1 MGRLVLGLASKA
13 SDSEP
18 KLAHLGA
25 ASSAAVRADGASAEW
40 VTVRAASVAG
50 VRHRLAGDHSDDFYA
65 WSLGEDLIAIAVAD
79 GLGSIPGSAEAAA
92 RACRAAVTGATAT
105 GATATR
111 ATAAT
116 GVPAAG
122 AARGLAVAMRAAFT
136 AANTAA
142 AGGGATTLVVALV
155 SRDGS
160 VEVGRVGDSTAFILR
175 GGEASEMFPAPADDI
190 VGTETLALPVADDG
204 RAGGGAALQGADFWE
219 ASGDALGVGDVVVLA
234 SDGVADPWR
243 DGPQTVGP
251 AMSGVVTGFPSPLEL
266 AAAVD
271 FSRQGCHDDR
281 TLLCVWLRP
290 G

>member
-1 MGRLVLGLASKA
+1 MGRLVLGLPSTA

-18 KLAHLGA
+18 KLAHLGE
-25 ASSAAVRADGASAEW
+25 ASCAAVRADGASAGW

-50 VRHRLAGDHSDDFYA
+50 VRHRLAGQHCDDFYA
-65 WSLGEDLIAIAVAD
+65 WSLGEDLIALAVAD
-79 GLGSIPGSAEAAA
+79 GLGSIPGSSQTAA
-92 RACRAAVTGATAT
+92 RASRAAVTAAT
-105 GATATR
+105 GA
-111 ATAAT
+111 AAT
-116 GVPAAG
+116 GAAAAG
-122 AARGLAVAMRAAFT
+122 GAGEPAVAMRAAFS
-136 AANTAA
+136 AANAAA
-142 AGGGATTLVVALV
+142 AGGGATTLVLALV
-155 SRDGS
+155 SRDGR

-190 VGTETLALPVADDG
+190 VGTETLALPVVADAS
-204 RAGGGAALQGADFWE
+204 AGGGAALQEAVFWE
-219 ASGDALGVGDVVVLA
+219 RSGGELGVGDVVVLA

-251 AMSGVVTGFPSPLEL
+251 AMTGLVTGFPSPLDL

-281 TLLCVWLRP
+281 TMLCVWLSP

>member
-1 MGRLVLGLASKA
+1 MGRLVLGLPSTA

-18 KLAHLGA
+18 KLAHLGE
-25 ASSAAVRADGASAEW
+25 ASCAAVRADGASAGW

-50 VRHRLAGDHSDDFYA
+50 VRHRLAGQHCDDFYA
-65 WSLGEDLIAIAVAD
+65 WSLGEDLIALAVAD
-79 GLGSIPGSAEAAA
+79 GLGSIPGSSQTAA
-92 RACRAAVTGATAT
+92 RASRAAVTAAT
-105 GATATR
+105 GA
-111 ATAAT
+111 AAT
-116 GVPAAG
+116 GAAAAGGAGEPAA
-122 AARGLAVAMRAAFT
+122 VMRAAFS
-136 AANTAA
+136 AANAAA
-142 AGGGATTLVVALV
+142 AGGGATTLVLALV
-155 SRDGS
+155 SRDGR

-190 VGTETLALPVADDG
+190 VGTETLALPVVDDAS
-204 RAGGGAALQGADFWE
+204 AGGGAALQEADFWE

-251 AMSGVVTGFPSPLEL
+251 AMTGLVTGFPSPLDL

-281 TLLCVWLRP
+281 TMLCVWLSP

>member
-1 MGRLVLGLASKA
+1 MGRLVLGLPSTA

-18 KLAHLGA
+18 KLAHLGE
-25 ASSAAVRADGASAEW
+25 ASCAAVRADGASAGW

-50 VRHRLAGDHSDDFYA
+50 VRHRLAGQHCDDFYA
-65 WSLGEDLIAIAVAD
+65 WSLGEDLIALAVAD
-79 GLGSIPGSAEAAA
+79 GLGSIPGSSQTAA
-92 RACRAAVTGATAT
+92 RVSRAAVTAAT
-105 GATATR
+105 GAA
-111 ATAAT
+111 
-116 GVPAAG
+116 VAG
-122 AARGLAVAMRAAFT
+122 GAGEPAVAMRAAFS
-136 AANTAA
+136 AANAAA
-142 AGGGATTLVVALV
+142 AGGGATTLVLALV
-155 SRDGS
+155 SRDGR

-190 VGTETLALPVADDG
+190 VGTETLALPVVDDAS
-204 RAGGGAALQGADFWE
+204 AGGGAALQEADFWE
-219 ASGDALGVGDVVVLA
+219 ASGDALGVGDVVVLT

-251 AMSGVVTGFPSPLEL
+251 AMTGLVTGFPSPLDL

-281 TLLCVWLRP
+281 TMLCVWLSP

>member
-1 MGRLVLGLASKA
+1 MGRLVLGLPSTA

-18 KLAHLGA
+18 KLAHLGE
-25 ASSAAVRADGASAEW
+25 ASCAAVRADGASAGW

-50 VRHRLAGDHSDDFYA
+50 VRHRLAGQHCDDFYA
-65 WSLGEDLIAIAVAD
+65 WSLGEDLIALAVAD
-79 GLGSIPGSAEAAA
+79 GLGSIPGSSQTAA
-92 RACRAAVTGATAT
+92 RVSRAAVTAAT
-105 GATATR
+105 GAA
-111 ATAAT
+111 
-116 GVPAAG
+116 AAG
-122 AARGLAVAMRAAFT
+122 GAGEPAVAMRAAFS
-136 AANTAA
+136 AANAAA
-142 AGGGATTLVVALV
+142 AGGGATTLVLALV
-155 SRDGS
+155 SRDGR

-190 VGTETLALPVADDG
+190 VGTETLALPVVADAS
-204 RAGGGAALQGADFWE
+204 AGGGAALQEAVFWE
-219 ASGDALGVGDVVVLA
+219 RSGGELGVGDVVVLA

-251 AMSGVVTGFPSPLEL
+251 AMTGLVTGFPSPLDL

-281 TLLCVWLRP
+281 TLLCVWLSP